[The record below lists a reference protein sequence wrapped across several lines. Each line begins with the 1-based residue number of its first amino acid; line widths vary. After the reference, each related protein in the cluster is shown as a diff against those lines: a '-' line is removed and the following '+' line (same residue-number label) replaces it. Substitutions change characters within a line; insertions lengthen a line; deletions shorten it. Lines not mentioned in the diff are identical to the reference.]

1 MQISIRSQLIAGTA
15 AVVGASAIAMTPV
28 TQANLALPDL
38 QMPSVSQVALA
49 GFDSPLSELLG
60 TFSSLNQW
68 VLSAD
73 NTTAGYTDLGG
84 LVTAGGVAIAKG
96 GYQFNAVGL
105 LPQIINDH
113 LPIISQLGYNGA
125 ASLGSA
131 ANAATTIGLIA
142 SEGLWNLPGAFV
154 TATQQALTGDIPGA
168 IATLQ
173 SAIVGPFVAAGQ
185 VALASANYML
195 DNAVARGTALLGA
208 VPELVNLVV
217 QSSIGQAQVLAGTFS
232 AVVQNVITGITNG
245 NAEEAWNAAVDGF
258 FGPRGIPGAILNLTV
273 GAGVQTDAATVVP
286 SVRGVIQAAV
296 HGIADALSQ
305 TGSAPP
311 VPPPAAA
318 AKTASPSASALR
330 VAAVEE
336 SSPAADSGSGNVK
349 SGSGSDA
356 SASDHSNNSNAKSSS
371 AGKSGAKKGVAGSK
385 RPAKASASKS
395 AG

>member
-38 QMPSVSQVALA
+38 QIPSVNQVALA

-60 TFSSLNQW
+60 TANSFNQW
-68 VLSAD
+68 LVSSD
-73 NTTAGYTDLGG
+73 NSTAGYTDLGG
-84 LVTAGGVAIAKG
+84 LADATGVAIAKMG
-96 GYQFNAVGL
+96 FQFNAVGL
-105 LPQIINDH
+105 LPQVINDH
-113 LPIISQLGYNGA
+113 LPILSQAGLNGS
-125 ASLGSA
+125 ASLESML
-131 ANAATTIGLIA
+131 NAGTTIGLIA

-154 TATQQALTGDIPGA
+154 TATQQAFSGDIPGA

-208 VPELVNLVV
+208 VPTLVNLVV
-217 QSSIGQAQVLAGTFS
+217 QSSIGQAQVLAGAFS
-232 AVVQNVITGITNG
+232 TVVQNVITGITNG

-258 FGPRGIPGAILNLTV
+258 FGPRGIPGTILNLTV
-273 GAGVQTDAATVVP
+273 GAGVQTGAATVVP

-318 AKTASPSASALR
+318 KTASPSASALR
-330 VAAVEE
+330 VAAVQE
-336 SSPAADSGSGNVK
+336 SAPAADSGTSG
-349 SGSGSDA
+349 GSGGSA
-356 SASDHSNNSNAKSSS
+356 ASDHSTNSNAKSGS

-385 RPAKASASKS
+385 RPAKASAGKS

>member
-1 MQISIRSQLIAGTA
+1 
-15 AVVGASAIAMTPV
+15 MTPV

-84 LVTAGGVAIAKG
+84 LVSAGGVAIAKG

-154 TATQQALTGDIPGA
+154 TATQQALSGDIPGA

-208 VPELVNLVV
+208 VPDLVNLVV

-296 HGIADALSQ
+296 HGVADALSQ

-330 VAAVEE
+330 VAAVE
-336 SSPAADSGSGNVK
+336 SSSADESGNAK

-356 SASDHSNNSNAKSSS
+356 SASDHSNNSNAKSGT

>member
-38 QMPSVSQVALA
+38 HIPSVNQVALA

-60 TFSSLNQW
+60 TVSSLNQW

-113 LPIISQLGYNGA
+113 LPIISQMGYNGA

-154 TATQQALTGDIPGA
+154 TATQQALSGDIPGA
-168 IATLQ
+168 ISTLQ
-173 SAIVGPFVAAGQ
+173 SALVGPFVAAGQ

-208 VPELVNLVV
+208 VPDLVNLVV
-217 QSSIGQAQVLAGTFS
+217 QSSIGQAQVLAGAFS

-258 FGPRGIPGAILNLTV
+258 FGPRGIPGTVLNLTV
-273 GAGVQTDAATVVP
+273 GAGVQIDAATVVP
-286 SVRGVIQAAV
+286 SARGVIQAAV

-318 AKTASPSASALR
+318 KSASPSASALR

-336 SSPAADSGSGNVK
+336 SSPAVDSGAGNAK

-356 SASDHSNNSNAKSSS
+356 SASDHSNTSNAKSGSS
-371 AGKSGAKKGVAGSK
+371 GKSSAKKGVAGSK